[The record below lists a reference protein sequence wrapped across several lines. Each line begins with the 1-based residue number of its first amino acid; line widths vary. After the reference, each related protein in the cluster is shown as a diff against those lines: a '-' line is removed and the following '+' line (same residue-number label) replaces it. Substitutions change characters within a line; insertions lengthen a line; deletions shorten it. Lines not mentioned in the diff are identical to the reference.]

1 MSKYQDLPR
10 NTSADSLTITTTKDF
25 YADSPVSP
33 VSPNEFSQP
42 HHSVEP
48 TPFPDPEASDSIN
61 HDSLISS
68 NDNIFTR
75 FYKSKI
81 QPNLGITYFLASQ
94 LFNSLMMLFCKLLV
108 TPQDSQPEKEPL
120 HPFQIMFVRMLITYL
135 GCIYY
140 FVRVS
145 PNPDFPFGPKGYR
158 LMMILRGLGGYV
170 GVCGQYMSLMYL
182 DISDTI
188 TITFLSPTVTSIL
201 ASFTL
206 GQVLTK
212 IELGFGGLAFIGVL
226 LIAQPEF
233 LFGGGDEEGSALAHF
248 IGCCFAFFSTFGT
261 AVAMCSIKKI
271 GFHAHPLLTVSF
283 YALVACFMSALLG
296 TIFVPNFYRL
306 PDTFRDW
313 ILILLIGV
321 VGFVMQYLLTS
332 GVQREKKTS
341 RAVAMTYS
349 QLIYASFFDWIFFSH
364 IPEGLE
370 LVGECVVIC
379 AVMSIVYFKSD
390 ESGDETVPTSSTV
403 VDGFKDIEEGEEFN
417 IDLEDFNDD
426 EFNNINSV
434 TNARP

>member
-1 MSKYQDLPR
+1 MSNYQNLPT
-10 NTSADSLTITTTKDF
+10 NSSPNALASSPPL
-25 YADSPVSP
+25 SPVSP
-33 VSPNEFSQP
+33 HEMSTSQ
-42 HHSVEP
+42 HNSASP
-48 TPFPDPEASDSIN
+48 TPFPDPEVSDSIN

-68 NDNIFTR
+68 NDNILTR

-81 QPNLGITYFLASQ
+81 QPNLGITYSLASQ
-94 LFNSLMMLFCKLLV
+94 LFNSLMILFCKLLV
-108 TPQDSQPEKEPL
+108 TPPESQPEKQPL

-158 LMMILRGLGGYV
+158 LMMILRGIGGYV
-170 GVCGQYMSLMYL
+170 SVGGQYMSLMYL

-226 LIAQPEF
+226 LIAKPQF
-233 LFGGGDEEGSALAHF
+233 LFGGGDEEESALARF

-283 YALVACFMSALLG
+283 YALVSCLMSAVLG
-296 TIFVPNFYRL
+296 TIFVPDFYRL
-306 PDTFRDW
+306 PDNFRDW
-313 ILILLIGV
+313 VLILLIGIA
-321 VGFVMQYLLTS
+321 GFMKQYLQTT
-332 GVQREKKTS
+332 GIQREKKTS

-349 QLIYASFFDWIFFSH
+349 QLIYASFFDWIFFNH
-364 IPEGLE
+364 IPGGLE
-370 LVGECVVIC
+370 LIGECVVVF
-379 AVMSIVYFKSD
+379 AVMSIVYFKSAD
-390 ESGDETVPTSSTV
+390 SGDETVPPTSSDANRSKGT
-403 VDGFKDIEEGEEFN
+403 EEENEFN

-426 EFNNINSV
+426 DLNESNHINS
-434 TNARP
+434 TDSHS